1 MLVGIIVQRKV
12 KSVKTFRNEKGFTL
26 IESLLSLV
34 IFMIIISI
42 TTSSLSVFVKRN
54 HNKGSLNLLEWDNFI
69 NEVQEEAN
77 ISSSQT
83 VYSELLIFEDSFEVT
98 SSYQKY
104 ADIVRRQVLGAGH
117 EIVLQ
122 NISKITFEKNGK
134 KQITIKVVDL
144 NGNIFEKNIRLFIN

>member
-1 MLVGIIVQRKV
+1 MIVQRKV
-12 KSVKTFRNEKGFTL
+12 KSVKTFQNEKGFTL

-42 TTSSLSVFVKRN
+42 TTSSLSAFVKRN
-54 HNKGSLNLLEWDNFI
+54 HHKGSLNHLEWDNFI

-77 ISSSQT
+77 TSSKQT
-83 VYSELLIFEDSFEVT
+83 VYSEMLIFENAYEVP

-104 ADIVRRQVLGAGH
+104 ADIVRRQVLGVGH

-122 NISKITFEKNGK
+122 NISKITFKKNGK
-134 KQITIKVVDL
+134 NQITVKVVDL
-144 NGNIFEKNIRLFIN
+144 NGDIFEKNIRLFIN

>member
-1 MLVGIIVQRKV
+1 
-12 KSVKTFRNEKGFTL
+12 
-26 IESLLSLV
+26 
-34 IFMIIISI
+34 MIIMSI
-42 TTSSLSVFVKRN
+42 TTSSLSAFVKKN
-54 HNKGSLNLLEWDNFI
+54 HNQGSLNLLEWDNFI

-77 ISSSQT
+77 TSSNQI

-122 NISKITFEKNGK
+122 NISKITFKKNGK
-134 KQITIKVVDL
+134 HQITIKVVDL
-144 NGNIFEKNIRLFIN
+144 NGNIYEKNIRLFIN

>member
-1 MLVGIIVQRKV
+1 M
-12 KSVKTFRNEKGFTL
+12 KTLLNEKGFTL

-42 TTSSLSVFVKRN
+42 TTSSLSGFVKRN
-54 HNKGSLNLLEWDNFI
+54 HHQGSLNRLEWDNFI

-77 ISSSQT
+77 TSINQT
-83 VYSELLIFEDSFEVT
+83 VYSELLIFEDSSHVT

-104 ADIVRRQVLGAGH
+104 ADIVRRQVIGTGH

-122 NISKITFEKNGK
+122 NISSITFKKNGK
-134 KQITIKVVDL
+134 YQIIVKVVDL
-144 NGNIFEKNIRLFIN
+144 NGGIFEKNIRLFIN